1 MTRVSPFA
9 RAKDEGKWREALT
22 VGARRRWAIVRAADI
37 ERIKSGDINDLDRE
51 RLRRYHRRSVE
62 LGEFSGPLYAW
73 LKHHGVALP
82 KCRRKGKAASSEKI
96 VDHQPV
102 EIEHMR
108 ACASIAGPEVLW
120 ALMVTSGELSPM
132 PNKIHNVVQVFA

>member
-9 RAKDEGKWREALT
+9 RAKDEGKWREALA
-22 VGARRRWAIVRAADI
+22 VGAQRRWAAARAEDI
-37 ERIKSGDINDLDRE
+37 ERIKSGNINHNDRQ
-51 RLRRYHRRSVE
+51 RLRRHHKRAVE

-82 KCRRKGKAASSEKI
+82 RSPRRKKAMNSEKI
-96 VDHQPV
+96 SDHQPV

-120 ALMVTSGELSPM
+120 ALMVMSGELSPM